1 MNRISRFSYAVGVIC
16 FSIILLF
23 IIGINRIPFHPDE
36 TSLLYQSRDL
46 EKLFTE
52 PSSLVWVSERTGEL
66 DQSYRLLN
74 PPLPKYIIGIGRILS
89 GYTSESVGV
98 DWDWSASWEENV
110 NSSALPDPELLLGSR
125 LAITA
130 VLAFSM
136 IPLGLIAKRLSG
148 RGLVIVTLLIFGL
161 HSLVLLHGRRAM
173 SEGPLIFGISLAILG
188 ILEAEKRPWLA
199 GIGTAI
205 AASSK
210 LSAVALFPVALFS
223 IVWRK
228 KDDDPGGKMR
238 LRGVLFFSIA
248 AVLVTLMLNPVLWS
262 NPLAGVGRIWNSRLD
277 FVERQ
282 TQTLRAVSPNQ
293 ILETPSERIGSMLIM
308 LFFRKP
314 QTSEVAN
321 YVEQTDPEEAAYLG
335 NSMNTL
341 ISGIVGGSVALLLT
355 FSGIGLSLNQLRRAE
370 WRKQRE
376 IILLIIGT
384 FAQAVSIL
392 MANSIPFQRYYIPL
406 VPFIILW
413 MGLGI
418 SGLYDA
424 LKKAARSQS
433 GSS

>member
-1 MNRISRFSYAVGVIC
+1 VLC

-23 IIGINRIPFHPDE
+23 IIGIDRIPFHPDE

-89 GYTSESVGV
+89 GYSSESVGV

-136 IPLGLIAKRLSG
+136 FPLGLIAKRLSG

-335 NSMNTL
+335 NSMNTF

-355 FSGIGLSLNQLRRAE
+355 VSGIGLSLNQLRRAE

>member
-1 MNRISRFSYAVGVIC
+1 VLC

-23 IIGINRIPFHPDE
+23 IIGIDRIPFHPDE

-89 GYTSESVGV
+89 GYSSESVGV

-136 IPLGLIAKRLSG
+136 FPLGLIAKRLSG

-321 YVEQTDPEEAAYLG
+321 YVEQTNPEEAAYLG
-335 NSMNTL
+335 NSMNTF

-355 FSGIGLSLNQLRRAE
+355 VSGIGLSLNQLRRAE

>member
-1 MNRISRFSYAVGVIC
+1 MNRISRFSYAVGVLC

-23 IIGINRIPFHPDE
+23 IIGIDRIPFHPDE

-89 GYTSESVGV
+89 GYSSESVGV

-136 IPLGLIAKRLSG
+136 FPLGLIAKRLSG

-335 NSMNTL
+335 NSMNTF

-355 FSGIGLSLNQLRRAE
+355 VSGIGLSLNQLRRAE

>member
-1 MNRISRFSYAVGVIC
+1 M
-16 FSIILLF
+16 
-23 IIGINRIPFHPDE
+23 
-36 TSLLYQSRDL
+36 
-46 EKLFTE
+46 KLFTE

-89 GYTSESVGV
+89 GYSSESVGV

-136 IPLGLIAKRLSG
+136 FPLGLIAKRLSG

-188 ILEAEKRPWLA
+188 ILEAEKRPWVA

-321 YVEQTDPEEAAYLG
+321 YVEQTNPEEAAYLG
-335 NSMNTL
+335 NSMNTF

-424 LKKAARSQS
+424 LKKAARLRS